1 MSRDEVT
8 QIKVGDSLVGIIGL
22 KAVLE
27 DMAKEYGERAD
38 DEEVSEELL
47 RRLSKRNYV
56 APKAEEEYK
65 EAFLREFNR
74 FLGRPVEAAPSG
86 GLQIKVLGPG
96 CTQCDRLERD
106 LVEVM
111 SETGITADVQH
122 VRDAKEIASYGVM
135 GTPALIINNEVKGVG
150 RVPPKAKLIKW
161 LREAGPA

>member
-1 MSRDEVT
+1 MSRDEVI

-27 DMAKEYGERAD
+27 DVAKEYENKGD
-38 DEEVSEELL
+38 DEEVAEELL
-47 RRLSKRNYV
+47 RRLSERNYV

-74 FLGRPVEAAPSG
+74 FLGRPVEDAPSG
-86 GLQIKVLGPG
+86 DVQIKVLGPG
-96 CTQCDRLERD
+96 CTQCDRLEQE

-111 SETGITADVQH
+111 SETGIAADVQH

-135 GTPALIINNEVKGVG
+135 GTPALIINNEVKAVG
-150 RVPPKAKLIKW
+150 RVPPKANLIKW
-161 LREAGPA
+161 LREANPA